1 MRLPIEERRF
11 NRTDNSR
18 PYMAPDGHSNVFRKI
33 FTFVQETPIRKIMQ
47 QEDDL
52 RGLAKVMQFM
62 RALSLLF
69 ALIHFYWYAYSWITA
84 VGWNTAL
91 VDKILMNF
99 QRTSGLFSSPLYTK
113 LFCLLFLA
121 LSCLGTRSVRSEKI
135 SRRRIALCGAA
146 GILLFFCG
154 GWLLRLPLPVRTL
167 GPLYGL
173 TLLAGYCLMLAAGVW
188 LGRLIKERVFEDPF
202 NDENES
208 FMQETRLMTN
218 DYSVNLPTLFYYKRR
233 WHPGWINVVNPFRAT
248 VVLGTPGS
256 GKSYAVVNQFIKQQI
271 EKGFSMYIYD
281 FKFDDL
287 SVIAYNHLRTHMQG
301 YKVPPKFYV
310 INFDD
315 PRRSHRCNPIHRD
328 FMTDISDAYESAYT
342 IMLNLNKTWIT
353 KQGDFFVE
361 SPIILLAAIIWFL
374 KIYDGGR
381 YCTFP
386 HAIELLNK
394 KYADV
399 FVILTSY
406 PELENYLSPFMDAW
420 KGGAQDQ
427 LQGQIASAKIPLSRM
442 ISPQLY
448 WVMTGDDFTLDIN
461 NPKAPKI
468 LCVGNNPDRQNIYS
482 AALGLYN
489 SRIVRLI
496 NKKGKLKSAIII
508 DELPTIYFRGLDNL
522 IATARSNKVAVCLG
536 FQDFSQLTRDY
547 GEKESKVIQN
557 TVGNIFSGQVVGDTA
572 ETLSKRFGKILQRR
586 KSISFSQGST
596 TLSTNTQMDSLIPPS
611 KISNLSQGM
620 FVGAVAD
627 NFDER
632 IEQKIFHAQIV
643 VDNERI
649 KRETDTYTPI
659 PEISS
664 FMGADGQ
671 DHMKEIIQANYE
683 RIRADVERI
692 VKTEM
697 KRIEDDPELRKL
709 IPKPKQQ
716 AAK

>member
-1 MRLPIEERRF
+1 
-11 NRTDNSR
+11 
-18 PYMAPDGHSNVFRKI
+18 
-33 FTFVQETPIRKIMQ
+33 MQ

-99 QRTSGLFSSPLYTK
+99 QRTSGLFTSPLYTK
-113 LFCLLFLA
+113 LFSLLFLV

-135 SRRRIALCGAA
+135 SRRRIAFCGAA

-154 GWLLRLPLPVRTL
+154 GWLLRLPLPVRAL

-572 ETLSKRFGKILQRR
+572 ETLSKRFGKILQQR
-586 KSISFSQGST
+586 KSVSFAQGST

-611 KISNLSQGM
+611 KIGNLSQGM

-627 NFDER
+627 NFDEK

-643 VDNERI
+643 VDNERV
-649 KRETDTYTPI
+649 KRETAAYVPI